1 MFRIALKGILGRKA
15 RLVLT
20 AIAVILGTSFLSG
33 TYIFSDTLN
42 RTFNNLFEDVFKNID
57 AFVRSSQVID
67 AGFGGEE
74 RERIPVSLVD
84 TVKKVPGVDDAEGN
98 IQAFARIIGKDGK
111 PLGSEGFGPPT
122 FGASISTF
130 SGETW
135 RIKDGRLP
143 ANGEEVAL
151 DEASFKDGKFSVG
164 DTVKVVAAAG
174 SREFTLVGVA
184 GYGDVRSPGG
194 STFALFDI
202 ATASE
207 FLAKPGYVD
216 AILVTGDGSVGEAE
230 LAARIAA
237 ALPATAKTE
246 TLTGAEITKE
256 TQDQIGQA
264 LSFFSILLS
273 VFSYIALGV
282 GAFVIYNVFSI
293 SAAQRQRENALL
305 RALGASKRQVTTTML
320 IEAVFVGIFGSA
332 IGLFAGLG
340 LSRGLTSV
348 LNAAGIDVPSTAL
361 VFATRTI
368 AVVLLVGSLVTLVS
382 AILPARRAGR
392 VPPLAAMRDT
402 MLDTAGSLKKRVSI
416 GAAFAIAGG
425 AVLVG
430 VIAGADN
437 ALLGVAI
444 LLVFVGVLVLG
455 PAVAR
460 PVSLFI
466 GRPAARFTGIT
477 GSMARQNAARNPKR
491 TSRTAAP
498 VLIGVALVTAVTA
511 LAASI
516 RTEISDVFGKQFT
529 GDFAITSDSPGFGG
543 FAPTLADDV
552 NTLPEVQQA
561 TGIGIAVA
569 KAQNKGQYLTVIN
582 PDTITGIF
590 DLETV
595 EGSVTDLDRN
605 SILISEKY
613 ATNKGLSLGSVIDIE
628 LTDGTSHPLSVVGI
642 YRRDEL
648 AGRFTVSRD
657 LFENSTVSRFDFAVY
672 VLKKGDVSSEKLRTS
687 LESVAKNYGTGKVQS
702 KQEFI
707 DERAGRVNQLLGLIY
722 GLLALSIIIATVGII
737 ITLLLSIYER
747 RRELGLLRAVGMT
760 RGQVRVTVLW
770 ESIITSLLG
779 AVMGI
784 VLGLGLGWVIVF
796 ALRDQGI
803 NTFSVPVTGTV
814 AIIILSFFIG
824 VLAAAYPARRATRV
838 DILDALTTT

>member
-1 MFRIALKGILGRKA
+1 MLRIALKGILGRKA

-57 AFVRSSQVID
+57 AYVRSSQVVE
-67 AGFGGEE
+67 AGFGNEE
-74 RERIPVSLVD
+74 RERIPLSLVD
-84 TVKKVPGVDDAEGN
+84 VVKKVPGVSDAEGN
-98 IQAFARIIGKDGK
+98 IQAFARIIGADGK

-135 RIKDGRLP
+135 KITDGRLP
-143 ANGEEVAL
+143 ANSTEVAL
-151 DEASFKDGKFSVG
+151 DEASFKDGKFVLG
-164 DTVKVVAAAG
+164 GTVKVVAAAG

-216 AILVTGDGSVGEAE
+216 AILVTGDGSVSEQE
-230 LAARIAA
+230 LARRISSAI
-237 ALPATAKTE
+237 PTTSKTE
-246 TLTGAEITKE
+246 TLTGAQITQE
-256 TQDQIGQA
+256 TQDQIGKA

-305 RALGASKRQVTTTML
+305 RALGASKRQVTATML
-320 IEAVFVGIFGSA
+320 MEAATVGVVGSSM
-332 IGLFAGLG
+332 GLFAGLG
-340 LSRGLTSV
+340 LSKGLTSV
-348 LNAAGIDVPSTAL
+348 LNAVGIDVPDTSL
-361 VFATRTI
+361 VFALRTVL
-368 AVVLLVGSLVTLVS
+368 VVLLVGSLVTLFS

-402 MLDTAGSLKKRVSI
+402 ILDSAGSLTRRVSI
-416 GAAFAIAGG
+416 GVAFALAGV

-430 VIAGADN
+430 VIVGADK

-444 LLVFVGVLVLG
+444 LLVFIGVLVLG

-460 PVSLFI
+460 PVSLLL
-466 GRPAARFTGIT
+466 GRPAARATGIT
-477 GSMARQNAARNPKR
+477 GAMARQNAARNPKR

-516 RTEISDVFGKQFT
+516 RAEIRDVFGKQFT
-529 GDFAITSDSPGFGG
+529 GDYAITSDSPGFGG
-543 FAPTLADDV
+543 FSPAFADTV
-552 NTLPEVQQA
+552 NTLPGVQRA
-561 TGIGIAVA
+561 TGIGFALA
-569 KAQNKGQYLTVIN
+569 KTEGKGTYLTVIN
-582 PDTITGIF
+582 PDTVEGIF
-590 DLETV
+590 DLETTQ
-595 EGSVTDLDRN
+595 GSISDLTKDTV
-605 SILISEKY
+605 LISDKF
-613 ATNKGLSLGSVIDIE
+613 ASSKGLSMNSAVDIT
-628 LTDGTSHPLSVVGI
+628 LTDGSVHRLSVVGI
-642 YRRDEL
+642 YLRDEL
-648 AGRFTVSRD
+648 AGKFTVSRD
-657 LFENSTVSRFDFAVY
+657 LFTQSTVSRFDFAVY
-672 VLKKGDVSSEKLRTS
+672 VLKKSGVPSEQLRS
-687 LESVAKNYGTGKVQS
+687 ELENTAKEYGTGKVQS
-702 KQEFI
+702 KQQFI

-760 RGQVRVTVLW
+760 RGQVRVTVFW

-803 NTFSVPVTGTV
+803 TTFSVPIAGTV
-814 AIIILSFFIG
+814 AIIVLSFIIG

>member
-20 AIAVILGTSFLSG
+20 AVAVILGTSFLSG

-57 AFVRSSQVID
+57 AFVRSSQVIEAD
-67 AGFGGEE
+67 FGNEE
-74 RERIPVSLVD
+74 RERIPLSLVD
-84 TVKKVPGVDDAEGN
+84 EVRKVSGVGEAEGN
-98 IQAFARIIGKDGK
+98 VQAFARIIGSDGK
-111 PLGSEGFGPPT
+111 PLGSDGFGPPT

-130 SGETW
+130 AGETW
-135 RIKDGRLP
+135 SITDGRLP
-143 ANGEEVAL
+143 TNNTEVAV
-151 DEASFKDGKFSVG
+151 DEASYKDGKFTLG
-164 DTVKVVAAAG
+164 DKVKVVAAAG

-202 ATASE
+202 NTATE
-207 FLAKPGYVD
+207 FLTKPGYVD
-216 AILVTGDGSVGEAE
+216 AILVTGDGSISETE
-230 LAARIAA
+230 LARRISDS
-237 ALPATAKTE
+237 LPATSMTE
-246 TLTGAEITKE
+246 TLTGAQITKE

-305 RALGASKRQVTTTML
+305 RALGASKRQVTATML
-320 IEAVFVGIFGSA
+320 IEAIVVGVLGSA

-340 LSRGLTSV
+340 LSKGLTSV
-348 LNAAGIDVPSTAL
+348 LNAAGIDVPDTAL

-368 AVVLLVGSLVTLVS
+368 VVVLLVGSLVTLFS

-402 MLDTAGSLKKRVSI
+402 ILDTAGSIRKRVMI
-416 GAAFAIAGG
+416 GLAFALAGAAI
-425 AVLVG
+425 LVA

-437 ALLGVAI
+437 VLLGVAI
-444 LLVFVGVLVLG
+444 LLVFIGVLIIG

-466 GRPAARFTGIT
+466 GRPAARMSGIT

-516 RTEISDVFGKQFT
+516 GTEIRDVFGRQFT

-543 FAPTLADDV
+543 FAPSLADQV

-561 TGIGIAVA
+561 SGIGFALA
-569 KAQNKGQYLTVIN
+569 KVGGKGNFLTVIN
-582 PDTITGIF
+582 PQTIEGIF
-590 DLETV
+590 DLDVVQGAETALTAN
-595 EGSVTDLDRN
+595 SVLV
-605 SILISEKY
+605 SEKY
-613 ATNKGLSLGSVIDIE
+613 ATKKGLSLGSIVPVE
-628 LTDGTSHPLSVVGI
+628 LTDGTIRDLSVVGV

-657 LFENSTVSRFDFAVY
+657 LFAESTVSRFDFAVY
-672 VLKKGDVSSEKLRTS
+672 VLKKDGVSDDALRTS
-687 LESVAKNYGTGKVQS
+687 LVSLAKEYGTGKVQS
-702 KQEFI
+702 KKEFI
-707 DERAGRVNQLLGLIY
+707 DERAARVNQLLGLIY
-722 GLLALSIIIATVGII
+722 GLLALSIIIATVGIV

-760 RGQVRVTVLW
+760 RGQVRVTVFW

-803 NTFSVPVTGTV
+803 TTFSVPVSGTIS
-814 AIIILSFFIG
+814 IIVLSFIIG

-838 DILDALTTT
+838 DVLEALTTT